1 MSNVFQ
7 PIGKLYAGYYRRVLE
22 ERALAAFLA
31 AVSYRAP
38 RRTAE
43 RRFPVRRGTV
53 RAESA
58 ALGPWILSALVSDRE
73 HGYRIGKGGPRLGR
87 PGPSAPVRV
96 LRYESNGLLV
106 PWLLLAPRPWYQ
118 VLDDTPPLER
128 WNPPAI
134 CEVCARR
141 PACTAVCAEV
151 EATLPSSA
159 DEPRIARGYIRFWSL
174 YGGREEKPAP
184 PLNRGGR
191 YLLLTDRQRQL
202 ADALSEERSLAGA
215 AARLGIDAES
225 ARQAAARI
233 ARRVGLR
240 SYASDKPSIVPPRP
254 RVTVRGENELA
265 GVFDARPLDLTP
277 EEREARGLP
286 ARWRLSPRRAKETSL
301 GNRGAGIGL
310 SGLAA
315 FSRKPHEAAP
325 AVEARRLPLAAHG
338 PGAWRLTVDWV
349 PPYARLLKKVG
360 PRPVK
365 NAGFGSYRVEG
376 DAPGP
381 PIRLLPAAPP
391 SPRVLLPFS
400 VASMATPRRE
410 VHP

>member
-1 MSNVFQ
+1 MSNFFQ
-7 PIGKLYAGYYRRVLE
+7 PIGKLHAGYYRRVLE
-22 ERALAAFLA
+22 ARDLAAFLA
-31 AVSYRAP
+31 AASYPVP
-38 RRTAE
+38 RRTVE
-43 RRFPVRRGTV
+43 LRFPVRRSPS

-58 ALGPWILSALVSDRE
+58 SLGPWHISALVPDSW
-73 HGYRIGKGGPRLGR
+73 HGYKLSKGGPRLGR

-118 VLDDTPPLER
+118 VLDDTPAIER
-128 WNPPAI
+128 WNPPAA
-134 CEVCARR
+134 CEVCENRS
-141 PACTAVCAEV
+141 ACTVVCAEV

-315 FSRKPHEAAP
+315 PSARNRKPRAEAVA
-325 AVEARRLPLAAHG
+325 AHVRRLPLEASG
-338 PGAWRLTVDWV
+338 PGAWRLTLDWT

-365 NAGFGSYRVEG
+365 NAGSRSYRVER
-376 DAPGP
+376 GP
-381 PIRLLPAAPP
+381 SRPPVSLLRRPRPRPARHFLG
-391 SPRVLLPFS
+391 RVRNNRC
-400 VASMATPRRE
+400 TGG
-410 VHP
+410 